1 MNNPI
6 LEQKD
11 LPIFDQIKAEHI
23 FPAITA
29 IINENKTKINEIEN
43 YDISKIDYKF
53 VDELSLLDYKL
64 SNAWSQIGHLN
75 SVMNSDLYRG
85 EYNKCRELITDHY
98 SNLSQN
104 TKIFNLYKELKKSD
118 IFESLNAIQQKIIN
132 DEIKDFKLG
141 GVDLEEDKK
150 TTFKELQSKLAK
162 LASRFE
168 ENVLDETNN
177 YTLNVTDDSLLDGI
191 PKDILESAK
200 SLAKENDQKGYT
212 FTLHFPCYIP
222 VLQYA
227 KNRN

>member
-1 MNNPI
+1 MINPI
-6 LEQKD
+6 LEQID

-23 FPAITA
+23 YPAITS

-75 SVMNSDLYRG
+75 SVMNSDLYRS
-85 EYNKCRELITDHY
+85 EYNKCR
-98 SNLSQN
+98 SLSQ
-104 TKIFNLYKELKKSD
+104 TITQTYRKIQKFLICTNIKK
-118 IFESLNAIQQKIIN
+118 IYHFESLNAIQQKIIN

-141 GVDLEEDKK
+141 GVDLDEDKK
-150 TTFKELQSKLAK
+150 ATFKELQSKLAK

-177 YTLNVTDDSLLDGI
+177 YTLNVTDDILLDGI
-191 PKDILESAK
+191 PKMFL
-200 SLAKENDQKGYT
+200 N
-212 FTLHFPCYIP
+212 
-222 VLQYA
+222 LQS
-227 KNRN
+227 R